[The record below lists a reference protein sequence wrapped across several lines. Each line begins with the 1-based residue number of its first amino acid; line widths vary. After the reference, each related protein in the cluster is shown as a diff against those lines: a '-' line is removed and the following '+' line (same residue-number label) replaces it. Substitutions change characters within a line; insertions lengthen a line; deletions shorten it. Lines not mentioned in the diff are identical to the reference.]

1 MQAVAPTARAE
12 ARQGH
17 SGAWAWATARETTPQ
32 LCSSRALTAWEPQT
46 MAGGGTATPFS
57 SVFDCSQDNIK
68 CTILTIWF
76 GGIKHFHT
84 DMRPSPPSRTLSPC
98 KTETLYPVKQ
108 QFPVSC
114 LIAVLFSVFMNLTV
128 LGTSCGLPQWR

>member
-1 MQAVAPTARAE
+1 MWVRMRDQLETWSGGAGGSPRARAE

-32 LCSSRALTAWEPQT
+32 LCSSGALTAWEPQT

-84 DMRPSPPSRTLSPC
+84 DMRPSPPSIQNLVTLQNGNFVPS
-98 KTETLYPVKQ
+98 
-108 QFPVSC
+108 
-114 LIAVLFSVFMNLTV
+114 
-128 LGTSCGLPQWR
+128 